1 MIEQFKRR
9 FNSLYWHQFALT
21 AGMVLLTLLLLG
33 VSFFTLSYGTTTA
46 DKRGEMRTRAELIA
60 QVSADYFAAAG
71 DASIDEGT
79 ALRKLADMA
88 SRMTDVDF
96 LICSAQG
103 NVLLTTDE
111 ELVGRSITIP
121 QNIVDDILGEKALY
135 QGRSNING
143 TYSVKKFAV
152 AVPVL
157 SSESQLVGIVLAVM
171 DESEIMQ
178 VWRSFIGMFLMTSAI
193 ILLISF
199 LASSVTS
206 MRQIKPIT
214 DMVQATRAYAAG
226 DFDVRIPELDRSDE
240 IGELAQ
246 SFNAMA
252 DSLAETERQR
262 RDFIANVSHELKTPM
277 TTIGGYIDGML
288 DGTIPPEKQQHYMQI
303 VSGEVRRLSRL
314 VRNMLDI
321 AKLQA
326 MGVEE
331 SRKTRFDLGEEL
343 SDVLITFEQKIY
355 NKHLDVRVDLPDK
368 PVWTRAERDSIT
380 QVIYN
385 LIENAI
391 KFCPDGGRLSL
402 RVQSDGG
409 KARVSVENTGP
420 TIDKDELP
428 LLFDR
433 FHKADKSRSADREGW
448 GLGLYI
454 AKTIVGAHGG
464 DIWATSENGVTQFN
478 FTLPAVR

>member
-1 MIEQFKRR
+1 
-9 FNSLYWHQFALT
+9 
-21 AGMVLLTLLLLG
+21 
-33 VSFFTLSYGTTTA
+33 
-46 DKRGEMRTRAELIA
+46 
-60 QVSADYFAAAG
+60 
-71 DASIDEGT
+71 
-79 ALRKLADMA
+79 
-88 SRMTDVDF
+88 
-96 LICSAQG
+96 
-103 NVLLTTDE
+103 
-111 ELVGRSITIP
+111 
-121 QNIVDDILGEKALY
+121 
-135 QGRSNING
+135 
-143 TYSVKKFAV
+143 
-152 AVPVL
+152 
-157 SSESQLVGIVLAVM
+157 
-171 DESEIMQ
+171 
-178 VWRSFIGMFLMTSAI
+178 
-193 ILLISF
+193 
-199 LASSVTS
+199 
-206 MRQIKPIT
+206 
-214 DMVQATRAYAAG
+214 
-226 DFDVRIPELDRSDE
+226 
-240 IGELAQ
+240 
-246 SFNAMA
+246 
-252 DSLAETERQR
+252 
-262 RDFIANVSHELKTPM
+262 M

-326 MGVEE
+326 MGVED